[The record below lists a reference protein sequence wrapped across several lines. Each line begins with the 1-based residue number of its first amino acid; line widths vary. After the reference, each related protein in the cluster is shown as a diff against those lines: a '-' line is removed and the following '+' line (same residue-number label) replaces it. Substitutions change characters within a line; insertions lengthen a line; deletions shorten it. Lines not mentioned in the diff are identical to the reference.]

1 MRRSL
6 RERDGY
12 VERFNRT
19 LEEEFIE
26 YREWMLKDDLEEFNR
41 ELMRYLI
48 WYNTERVHSGLGN
61 VSPLE
66 WICYKFYENSP
77 QSKIIWTYTLY

>member
-1 MRRSL
+1 
-6 RERDGY
+6 
-12 VERFNRT
+12 
-19 LEEEFIE
+19 
-26 YREWMLKDDLEEFNR
+26 EFNR

-77 QSKIIWTYTLY
+77 QSKIIWTYTFFVDRAYLLRYNRSLT